1 MNEQPKSKLSW
12 RLLRWGLIGLVGV
25 VTLTAILVT
34 EENWRGKRAWENY
47 KRAAEARGERFD
59 LASLVPPVPD
69 DQNFFYAPIV
79 SEAWNRMRKDGSDHS
94 GQAGYRMNFNIYR
107 GDSKIWPTQG
117 GYWLKGTLTDLKQWQ
132 TYFRKFNATPEGQ
145 TNGFPIAATPQSP
158 AADVLLAL
166 SGFNPALEELRAAS
180 LRPGARIPLNYEN
193 GFETASELLPWL
205 SNLKRCAQFLELRIL
220 AELADGQSDAA
231 LADVKLLFRVTD
243 CVRQQPFLIS
253 QLVRIA
259 MTAIVLQPVYE
270 GLAQHCW
277 SDAQL
282 AELEQVL
289 ASRDY
294 LADFEFAMKGE
305 KITAIATLEKQRL
318 TRESKQ
324 WEEHSGTNRLVTISY
339 RFMPSAYFYQNELA
353 FAQMHEQF
361 IAPLVDQTH
370 RTVAPAALP
379 VEANNA
385 IEVGI
390 HGMVAPASLRQS
402 QAAIMSEM
410 KHYNPY
416 KIQAQMFFP
425 AVAASVKKFAMI
437 QSQVDLAVVACALER
452 YRLAHGNYPD
462 ALDALAPRFITQLP
476 HDLINGQPLH
486 YRRTDDG
493 KFCLYSVGWDEKD
506 DGGKVLFTKGGSVDR
521 EKGDWVWQY
530 PAK

>member
-1 MNEQPKSKLSW
+1 MNDQLKTKWRW

-25 VTLTAILVT
+25 ATLAAILVT

-47 KRAAEARGERFD
+47 QRVAEARGEQFN
-59 LASLVPPVPD
+59 LASLVPPVPN
-69 DQNFFYAPIV
+69 DQNFFCAPIV
-79 SEAWNRMRKDGSDHS
+79 AEALDQIRNHS
-94 GQAGYRMNFNIYR
+94 GQANYRMNFNIYR
-107 GDSKIWPTQG
+107 GDSKDWPMNG
-117 GYWLKGTLTDLKQWQ
+117 GNWQKGKLTDLKQWQ
-132 TYFRKFNATPEGQ
+132 SYFRNFNAT
-145 TNGFPIAATPQSP
+145 P

-166 SGFNPALEELRAAS
+166 SGFNPALEELRQAS
-180 LRPGARIPLNYEN
+180 LRPGARIPLKYEN

-205 SNLKRCAQFLELRIL
+205 SNMKRCAQFLELRIL
-220 AELADGQSDAA
+220 AELADGQSEAA

-270 GLAQHCW
+270 GLAQHRW

-282 AELEQVL
+282 AELAQVL
-289 ASRDY
+289 AQRDY
-294 LADFEFAMKGE
+294 LADFEFAMQGE
-305 KITAIATLEKQRL
+305 KITTIATLEKQRL

-324 WEEHSGTNRLVTISY
+324 WEEHSGTNKLVTISY
-339 RFMPSAYFYQNELA
+339 RFVPSAYFYQNELA

-361 IAPLVDQTH
+361 IAPLVDLTN
-370 RTVAPAALP
+370 RLVAPAAL
-379 VEANNA
+379 
-385 IEVGI
+385 
-390 HGMVAPASLRQS
+390 RQA
-402 QAAIMSEM
+402 QAVVQAQS

-416 KIQAQMFFP
+416 KMQSQIFFP
-425 AVAASVKKFAMI
+425 AIAASVMKFAII
-437 QSQVDLAVVACALER
+437 QSQVNLARVACALER
-452 YRLAHGNYPD
+452 YRLAKENYPET
-462 ALDALAPRFITQLP
+462 LDALAPQFIAQLP

-493 KFCLYSVGWDEKD
+493 RFILYSVGWNETD
-506 DGGKVLFTKGGSVDR
+506 DGGTILFTKGGSVDR